1 MVKIEEQ
8 ADWLIKDISLE
19 FPDDPSA
26 TRVRCE
32 TGSDV
37 RETRVRADPAQI
49 RGFCKLAPSEVTQF
63 GRDTDRNDIIG
74 GNNQVFAL
82 YYRAPV
88 VRDLEGGRRC
98 GTLENVE

>member
-8 ADWLIKDISLE
+8 ADWLVKDIGLE
-19 FPDDPSA
+19 FLDDPSA
-26 TRVRCE
+26 MRICCE
-32 TGSDV
+32 AGADV

-49 RGFCKLAPSEVTQF
+49 RGLCKLAPSEFTQF

-74 GNNQVFAL
+74 GNNQVFVL
-82 YYRAPV
+82 FYGAPF